1 MPSKLIFL
9 DFLGILFG
17 IILLSHGGD
26 VLTKSSV
33 DLSLKFSVPKIII
46 GMTVVSFATSAP
58 ELIVSLNATLNGFSN
73 FAIGNVIGSNIANIG
88 LVLGIITIIY
98 PITLQQRF
106 YTSDFPILMLSTF
119 LFYLLLI
126 TGNKI
131 SRGEGIVLLVLIS
144 LILIYLFL
152 YQKKS
157 ISEFSDVG
165 DTSKISIPKSI
176 FYVLFSGLLLWLGS
190 ETLIKSA
197 ISVANKY
204 EISERVISVTMVAIG
219 TSIPELAASVVAS
232 IKKQNDLSIGNLIG
246 SNIFNLLVVIGI
258 TSTVLPIEQIDSKI
272 IYNDMLW
279 VILFSA
285 IILPLAYLK
294 KRNVLSRK
302 KGIILL
308 TLYLIFIIPL
318 LIS

>member
-1 MPSKLIFL
+1 L

-26 VLTKSSV
+26 LLTKSSV

-98 PITLQQRF
+98 PINLQQRF

-131 SRGEGIVLLVLIS
+131 SRGEGIILLVLIS
-144 LILIYLFL
+144 IILIYLFL

-157 ISEFSDVG
+157 ISEFSDVAN
-165 DTSKISIPKSI
+165 TSKISISKSI

-219 TSIPELAASVVAS
+219 TSIPELAASAVAS

-258 TSTVLPIEQIDSKI
+258 TSTVLPIEQIESKI
-272 IYNDMLW
+272 IFNDMLW

-294 KRNVLSRK
+294 RKNVLTRK

-318 LIS
+318 LLS

>member
-1 MPSKLIFL
+1 M

-119 LFYLLLI
+119 LFYILLI
-126 TGNKI
+126 TGSKI
-131 SRGEGIVLLVLIS
+131 SRAEGIFLLVSIS

-176 FYVLFSGLLLWLGS
+176 IYVLFSGLLLWLGS

-204 EISERVISVTMVAIG
+204 EISQRVISVTMVAIG

-272 IYNDMLW
+272 IFNDMLW

-294 KRNVLSRK
+294 RKNVLTRK

-318 LIS
+318 ILS

>member
-1 MPSKLIFL
+1 M

-131 SRGEGIVLLVLIS
+131 SRSEGIVLLVLIS

-272 IYNDMLW
+272 IFSDMLW

-294 KRNVLSRK
+294 RRNILTRK

-318 LIS
+318 ILS

>member
-1 MPSKLIFL
+1 M

-26 VLTKSSV
+26 LLTKSSV

-58 ELIVSLNATLNGFSN
+58 ELIVSLNATLNGFSS

-88 LVLGIITIIY
+88 LVLGIIVIIY
-98 PITLQQRF
+98 PITLQRRF
-106 YTSDFPILMLSTF
+106 YTTDYTILMLSTF
-119 LFYLLLI
+119 LFYLILI

-131 SRGEGIVLLVLIS
+131 SRIEGIILLIS
-144 LILIYLFL
+144 IVLILIYLFS

-157 ISEFSDVG
+157 ISEFSDIG
-165 DTSKISIPKSI
+165 NMSDISISKS
-176 FYVLFSGLLLWLGS
+176 FLFVFFSGLLLWLGS

-197 ISVANKY
+197 ISVAEKFN
-204 EISERVISVTMVAIG
+204 ISERVISISMVAIG

-232 IKKQNDLSIGNLIG
+232 LKKQNDLSIGNLIG

-258 TSTVLPIEQIDSKI
+258 TSTLIPIEQIDSKI

-279 VILFSA
+279 VVFFSA
-285 IILPLAYLK
+285 LILPLAYLK
-294 KRNVLSRK
+294 KRNILTRR

-308 TLYLIFIIPL
+308 TLYLVFIIPL
-318 LIS
+318 ILN

>member
-1 MPSKLIFL
+1 
-9 DFLGILFG
+9 
-17 IILLSHGGD
+17 
-26 VLTKSSV
+26 
-33 DLSLKFSVPKIII
+33 
-46 GMTVVSFATSAP
+46 MTVVSFATSAP

-131 SRGEGIVLLVLIS
+131 SRVEGIVLLVLIS

-272 IYNDMLW
+272 IFSDMLW

-294 KRNVLSRK
+294 RRNILTRK

-318 LIS
+318 LLS

>member
-1 MPSKLIFL
+1 L

-98 PITLQQRF
+98 PINLQQRF

-131 SRGEGIVLLVLIS
+131 SRGEGIILLVLIS
-144 LILIYLFL
+144 IILIYLFL

-258 TSTVLPIEQIDSKI
+258 TSTVLPIEQIEPKI
-272 IYNDMLW
+272 IFNDMLW

-294 KRNVLSRK
+294 RKNVLTRK

-318 LIS
+318 LLS

>member
-1 MPSKLIFL
+1 M

-272 IYNDMLW
+272 IFSDMLW

-294 KRNVLSRK
+294 RKNVLTRK

-318 LIS
+318 LLS

>member
-1 MPSKLIFL
+1 M

-26 VLTKSSV
+26 ALTKSSV

-272 IYNDMLW
+272 IFNDMLW

-294 KRNVLSRK
+294 RRNILTRK

-318 LIS
+318 ILS

>member
-1 MPSKLIFL
+1 M

-131 SRGEGIVLLVLIS
+131 SRVEGIVLLVLIS

-258 TSTVLPIEQIDSKI
+258 TSTVLPIEQIESKI
-272 IYNDMLW
+272 IFNDMLW

-294 KRNVLSRK
+294 RKNVLTRK

-318 LIS
+318 LLS

>member
-1 MPSKLIFL
+1 M

-106 YTSDFPILMLSTF
+106 YSSDFPILMLSTF
-119 LFYLLLI
+119 LFYILLI
-126 TGNKI
+126 TGSKI
-131 SRGEGIVLLVLIS
+131 SRAEGIILLVSIS

-176 FYVLFSGLLLWLGS
+176 IYVLFSGLLLWLGS

-204 EISERVISVTMVAIG
+204 EISQRVISVTMVAIG

-272 IYNDMLW
+272 IFNDMLW

-294 KRNVLSRK
+294 RRNILTRK

-318 LIS
+318 LLS

>member
-1 MPSKLIFL
+1 L
-9 DFLGILFG
+9 DFLGIFFG

-26 VLTKSSV
+26 ILTKSSV
-33 DLSLKFSVPKIII
+33 DISLKFSVPKIII

-73 FAIGNVIGSNIANIG
+73 FAVGNVIGSNIANIG

-98 PITLQQRF
+98 PITLKQRF

-126 TGNKI
+126 TGSKI
-131 SRGEGIVLLVLIS
+131 SRVEGIILLVLIS
-144 LILIYLFL
+144 LIIIYLFL

-157 ISEFSDVG
+157 ISEFSDLG
-165 DTSKISIPKSI
+165 DISKISISKSI
-176 FYVLFSGLLLWLGS
+176 IYVLFSGLLLWLGS

-197 ISVANKY
+197 ISMANRY

-232 IKKQNDLSIGNLIG
+232 VKKQNDLSIGNLIG

-272 IYNDMLW
+272 IFNDMLW

-294 KRNVLSRK
+294 RKNILTRK

-318 LIS
+318 ILN

>member
-1 MPSKLIFL
+1 M

-33 DLSLKFSVPKIII
+33 ELSLKFSVPKIII

-98 PITLQQRF
+98 PINLQQRF
-106 YTSDFPILMLSTF
+106 YSSDFPILMLSTF

-131 SRGEGIVLLVLIS
+131 SRGEGIILLVLIS
-144 LILIYLFL
+144 VILIYLFL
-152 YQKKS
+152 YQKKT

-258 TSTVLPIEQIDSKI
+258 TSTVLPIEQIESKI
-272 IYNDMLW
+272 IFNDMLW

-294 KRNVLSRK
+294 RKNVLTRK

-318 LIS
+318 LLS

>member
-1 MPSKLIFL
+1 M

-98 PITLQQRF
+98 PINLQQRF

-131 SRGEGIVLLVLIS
+131 SRGEGIILLVLIS
-144 LILIYLFL
+144 VILIYLFL
-152 YQKKS
+152 YQKKT

-272 IYNDMLW
+272 IFNDMLW

-294 KRNVLSRK
+294 RKNVLTRK

-318 LIS
+318 LLS

>member
-1 MPSKLIFL
+1 M

-73 FAIGNVIGSNIANIG
+73 FAIGNIIGSNIANIG

-272 IYNDMLW
+272 IFNDMLW

-294 KRNVLSRK
+294 RRNILTRK

-318 LIS
+318 ILS

>member
-1 MPSKLIFL
+1 M

-26 VLTKSSV
+26 ILTKSSV

-58 ELIVSLNATLNGFSN
+58 ELIVSINATLNGFSN

-106 YTSDFPILMLSTF
+106 YSSDFPILMLSTF
-119 LFYLLLI
+119 LFYILLI
-126 TGNKI
+126 TGSKI
-131 SRGEGIVLLVLIS
+131 SRAEGIILMVSIS

-176 FYVLFSGLLLWLGS
+176 IYVLFSGLLLWLGS

-219 TSIPELAASVVAS
+219 TSIPELAASVAAS

-272 IYNDMLW
+272 IFNDMLW

-294 KRNVLSRK
+294 RRNILTRK

-318 LIS
+318 LLS

>member
-1 MPSKLIFL
+1 L
-9 DFLGILFG
+9 DFLGIFFG

-26 VLTKSSV
+26 ILTKSSV
-33 DLSLKFSVPKIII
+33 DISLKFSVPKIII

-73 FAIGNVIGSNIANIG
+73 FAVGNVIGSNIANIG

-126 TGNKI
+126 TGSKI
-131 SRGEGIVLLVLIS
+131 SRVEGIILLVLIS
-144 LILIYLFL
+144 LIIIYLFL

-157 ISEFSDVG
+157 ISEFSDLG
-165 DTSKISIPKSI
+165 DISKISISKSI
-176 FYVLFSGLLLWLGS
+176 IYVLFSGLLLWLGS

-197 ISVANKY
+197 ISIANRY

-232 IKKQNDLSIGNLIG
+232 VKKQNDLSIGNLIG

-272 IYNDMLW
+272 IFNDMLW

-294 KRNVLSRK
+294 RKNILTRK

-318 LIS
+318 ILN